1 MIPVSIVVY
10 WMMILWLKK
19 VIPVSMVV
27 YWMMILWLKEGDT
40 CVNGGLL
47 NDDILIKTKW
57 HLENKTK
64 WYLCQ

>member
-1 MIPVSIVVY
+1 M
-10 WMMILWLKK
+10 
-19 VIPVSMVV
+19 SMVV

-47 NDDILIKTKW
+47 NDDTFIKTMW
-57 HLENKTK
+57 YCVNSGLLNDDISIKTK